1 MPPAPPQHPE
11 TIFAPATGFGR
22 AAVSVVRISGPA
34 AGPALDALA
43 GRRPEPRRLS
53 LRRLRDP
60 ASGTLLDQ
68 ALVAWLPGPGTA
80 TGEDM
85 AELHLHGGP
94 AVRAAVMRALGAV
107 PGCRPAEAGAFTR
120 RAFLNGRLDLTEA
133 EGIADLID
141 AETEAQRLQ
150 ALRQLDGAL
159 GRQVAEWRDTAIDLL
174 ASAEAALDFAD
185 EGDVDEAGLDA
196 ALAGRAGALARD
208 IEKTL
213 ADGRR
218 GERLREGFCVV
229 LAGPPNAGKSTL
241 LNALAGRDAAIVS
254 DIPGTTRDAIEVR
267 CDLGG
272 LPVVLVD
279 TAGLRDT
286 ADPVEAEGVART
298 RRRIESAD
306 LVLRLVPVDAPEPDG
321 EGGPATLRVRTKAD
335 LATDSVE
342 QRASSEA
349 RVPLP
354 LAVRGW
360 GGGRADGTAAV
371 PPEPPPP
378 PPSSPQGGGERFIR
392 ASGETSETFT
402 ISARTGAGLDALLD
416 AIQQIAETS
425 LGGDA
430 LVTRERHRDAL
441 TRTVAHLDRVSS
453 ASPDHPPELVAE
465 DLRLAV
471 RALGEVGGHVGVEEM
486 LDRLFAG
493 FCIGK

>member
-1 MPPAPPQHPE
+1 MSPALPERTE
-11 TIFAPATGFGR
+11 TIFAPASGFGR

-43 GRRPEPRRLS
+43 GARPAPRRLS

-60 ASGTLLDQ
+60 ASGILLDQ

-85 AELHLHGGP
+85 AEFHLHGGL
-94 AVRAAVMRALGAV
+94 AVRAALLRALGAV

-120 RAFLNGRLDLTEA
+120 RAFLNGRIDLTEA

-159 GRQVAEWRDTAIDLL
+159 GRRVAAWRTTAIDLL

-196 ALAGRAGALARD
+196 AQAGRAGALRD
-208 IEKTL
+208 AIRATL

-229 LAGPPNAGKSTL
+229 LAGAPNAGKSTL

-279 TAGLRDT
+279 TAGLRET

-298 RRRIESAD
+298 RRRIETAD
-306 LVLRLVPVDAPEPDG
+306 LVLRLVPMDAPAPEAPG
-321 EGGPATLRVRTKAD
+321 AGLLVRTKSD
-335 LATDSVE
+335 LAG
-342 QRASSEA
+342 REA
-349 RVPLP
+349 GEGA
-354 LAVRGW
+354 LA
-360 GGGRADGTAAV
+360 
-371 PPEPPPP
+371 
-378 PPSSPQGGGERFIR
+378 
-392 ASGETSETFT
+392 

-416 AIQQIAETS
+416 AVQRAAEAA
-425 LGGDA
+425 LGQGDA

-441 TRTVAHLDRVSS
+441 SRAAAHLDRV
-453 ASPDHPPELVAE
+453 AGALPGFPPELIAE